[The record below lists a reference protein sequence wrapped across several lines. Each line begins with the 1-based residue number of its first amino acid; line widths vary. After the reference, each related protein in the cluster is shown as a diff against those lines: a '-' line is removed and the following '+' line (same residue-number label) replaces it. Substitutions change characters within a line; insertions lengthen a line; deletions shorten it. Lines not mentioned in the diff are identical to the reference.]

1 MKVKAA
7 LMQTFSAIKMSFPT
21 LIGILLLTSFIITVV
36 PNGLYA
42 RVFTGNYFLD
52 ALFGAI
58 VGSIAAG
65 NPMTSYV
72 LSGELLDH
80 GVSMIAV
87 TAFLV
92 TWVTVG
98 IVQLPAEIIM
108 LGKKFAITRNIVS
121 FVSAILIAFLTVIT
135 LTLI

>member
-1 MKVKAA
+1 
-7 LMQTFSAIKMSFPT
+7 MQTFSAIKMSFPT
-21 LIGILLLTSFIITVV
+21 LIGVLLLTSFIVTVV
-36 PNGLYA
+36 PNELYA
-42 RVFTGNYFLD
+42 RVFVDNYFID

-72 LSGELLDH
+72 LSGELLER

-98 IVQLPAEIIM
+98 IVQLPAEIMM
-108 LGKKFAITRNIVS
+108 LGKKFAITRNVVS

-135 LTLI
+135 LILV

>member
-1 MKVKAA
+1 MKVKEA
-7 LMQTFSAIKMSFPT
+7 LTQTFGAIKMSFPT
-21 LIGILLLTSFIITVV
+21 LIGILLLTSFIIAVV
-36 PNGLYA
+36 PSEWYA
-42 RVFTGNYFLD
+42 RVFVGNYFVD
-52 ALFGAI
+52 AFFGAI

-72 LSGELLDH
+72 LSGELLER

-98 IVQLPAEIIM
+98 IVQLPAEIMM
-108 LGKKFAITRNIVS
+108 LGKEFAITRNIVS
-121 FVSAILIAFLTVIT
+121 FVSALIIAFLTIIT
-135 LTLI
+135 LILL

>member
-1 MKVKAA
+1 
-7 LMQTFSAIKMSFPT
+7 MSFPT
-21 LIGILLLTSFIITVV
+21 LIGILLLTSFIIIVV
-36 PNGLYA
+36 PDKLYT
-42 RVFTGNYFLD
+42 RVFIDNYFVD

-72 LSGELLDH
+72 LSGELLER

-98 IVQLPAEIIM
+98 IVQLPAEMMM

-121 FVSAILIAFLTVIT
+121 FVSAIFIAFLTVIT
-135 LTLI
+135 LILL